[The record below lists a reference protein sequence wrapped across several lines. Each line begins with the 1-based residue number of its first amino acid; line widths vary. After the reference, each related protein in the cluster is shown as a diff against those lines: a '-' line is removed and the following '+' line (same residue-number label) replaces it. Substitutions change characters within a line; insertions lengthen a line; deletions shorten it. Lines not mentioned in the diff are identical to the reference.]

1 MGSRISRYG
10 LGLLA
15 VAAALIAVVSVAAL
29 AAPTI
34 TEYPLPALG
43 GAKGPEGITVG
54 PDGNIWFVETTAN
67 AIGRLNPDGTVD
79 KFPGVGTTGTIGS
92 NAGLAE
98 IVSGPDGAL
107 YFTESNRDRIGRITA
122 DGLTITESSP
132 IRGGTQVQGLTV
144 GPDNGL
150 WFAEPG
156 QDRVGRMAP
165 GATPTLT
172 NEYQIMTGGNQQ
184 PYDIT
189 TGPDGNLWF
198 TEHVSGG
205 NIGRITPDGL
215 SITEASPAVGGLP
228 TSITAGP
235 DGRMWFT
242 DGATTGAIR
251 AITTSLTAPVSYT
264 TGLTHVPLDIAAG
277 DDGSLWF
284 TENAAGGRVGQ
295 VTTAG
300 TITEYGSGSGLSS
313 PPYGVTRGADGNVW
327 FSENGAD
334 AVGRMPLV
342 AGSAT
347 GAATAIGPTS
357 ATLAGTVTPRA
368 QATTYVFEWGT
379 TTAYGASTPSASA
392 GSGTG
397 GTPATAVLG
406 GLLASTTYHYRLVS
420 TNASGT
426 TYGADASFTT
436 TAVAPDATTGAAGGV
451 DAGQATLAG
460 VVNGHGS
467 ATTYHFELGTTSAYG
482 RRMPASEAAVSP
494 TDGSDHAVQEIVAGL
509 DPSTTYHYR
518 LVATSPAGTAAGVD
532 HVFTTSAAPVATPVA
547 ATGPTLP
554 PATRPVLGRSA
565 TIAGVSGEVLV
576 TLPGGD
582 TSIPLTAASTVPVG
596 STIDA
601 SNGRLRL
608 TSVRDRRNHLQTAT
622 FWGGAFV
629 VRQPKA
635 LKPMTVISLA
645 AKLDCGLQTASAS
658 NTTPKVRQLW
668 GKDTKGRFVT
678 RGRAAVATV
687 RGTAWLTRDTCKG
700 TLVQVT
706 KGVVSVRDLVRKRT
720 LLVRAGHRY
729 LARTR

>member
-1 MGSRISRYG
+1 MFARISRYG

-29 AAPTI
+29 GAPTI
-34 TEYPLPALG
+34 TEYPLPAAG
-43 GAKGPEGITVG
+43 GAKGPKGITLG

-67 AIGRLNPDGTVD
+67 AIGRLKPDGTVD
-79 KFPGVGTTGTIGS
+79 QFASGIGA

-107 YFTESNRDRIGRITA
+107 YFTESNRDRIGRITT

-189 TGPDGNLWF
+189 AGPDGNLWF
-198 TEHVSGG
+198 TEQGSGG
-205 NIGRITPDGL
+205 NVGRITTSGG
-215 SITEASPAVGGLP
+215 ITEASPAVGGLP
-228 TSITAGP
+228 TSIAAGP

-242 DGATTGAIR
+242 DGASTGAIK
-251 AITTSLTAPVSYT
+251 AIATSLAAPASYT

-284 TENAAGGRVGQ
+284 TENAAGGRIGQ
-295 VTTAG
+295 VTTDG
-300 TITEYGSGSGLSS
+300 TITEYAGGLSS
-313 PPYGVTRGADGNVW
+313 PPFALTRGADGNVW

-342 AGSAT
+342 AGSVT

-368 QATTYVFEWGT
+368 QATTYAFEWGV
-379 TTAYGASTPSASA
+379 TTAYGAATPSVSA
-392 GSGTG
+392 GSGTA
-397 GTPATAVLG
+397 GTPATAVLT
-406 GLLASTTYHYRLVS
+406 GLLASTTYHYRLVT

-467 ATTYHFELGTTSAYG
+467 ATTYHFELGATSAYG
-482 RRMPASEAAVSP
+482 RRMPASDAAVLP
-494 TDGSDHAVQEIVAGL
+494 TDGSDHAVQEIVGGL

-518 LVATSPAGTAAGVD
+518 LVATSPAGTAAGAD
-532 HVFTTSAAPVATPVA
+532 QVFTTSAAPVAA
-547 ATGPTLP
+547 AGPTLP

-565 TIAGVSGEVLV
+565 TIASVSGEVLV

-582 TSIPLTAASTVPVG
+582 TAIPLAAASTVPVG
-596 STIDA
+596 TTIDA
-601 SNGRLRL
+601 TRGALRL

-635 LKPMTVISLA
+635 VTPMTVISLA
-645 AKLDCGLQTASAS
+645 AKLDCGRQTASAS
-658 NTTPKVRQLW
+658 NATPKVRQLW

-687 RGTAWLTRDTCKG
+687 RGTAWLTRDTCQG

-729 LARTR
+729 LARSR